1 MLETIYA
8 MAFKL
13 GMKIDLCMG
22 YILMVVSMTLT
33 VMQSHSGSADEQ
45 IQF

>member
-1 MLETIYA
+1 

-22 YILMVVSMTLT
+22 YILMIVSMTLT
-33 VMQSHSGSADEQ
+33 LMEGHSGSAEETLQ
-45 IQF
+45 L